1 MKFIPYVL
9 KTLRRHRARSL
20 LTVTGS
26 AVALF
31 VYCFVAAVGGGLDE
45 LEDRAEGQQ
54 TLIAFQAN
62 KFCPATSHLPQDY
75 DQQILKMTGVREV
88 VPIQV
93 FTNNCRASLDVV
105 VFYGLPPNQLQRARS
120 FRLLAGDWSQFQQQQ
135 DAAVMGQA
143 VASRRGVNIGDRF
156 TIGELS
162 VEVVAIFA
170 AEDRAEENYIYTHLD
185 FLQRRQSQDRVGT
198 VTQHEILLA
207 EGADPLAVARQ
218 VDDTFRNGPVATDTR
233 PKSAFQAKSLGDLTQ
248 VIEMTGYLG
257 YACLGLILCLVA
269 TTTLMSVQD
278 RVGEHAVLQTLGFS
292 PPQVFRMVV
301 SESLILSLMGGAV
314 GVGLAMVALQTSHLA
329 IGAEAV
335 TIAVGPSLKLAS
347 SGLALAGMSGI
358 LAGLPPA
365 WHAARA
371 EIVPALRQM

>member
-20 LTVTGS
+20 LTISGS

-31 VYCFVAAVGGGLDE
+31 VYCFVAAVGEGLDQ
-45 LEDRAEGQQ
+45 LEQRAEGQR
-54 TLIAFQAN
+54 TLISFQAN

-75 DQQILKMTGVREV
+75 DQQILKMDGVREV

-105 VFYGLPPNQLQRARS
+105 VFYGLPPNQLQRVRQ
-120 FRLLAGDWSQFQQQQ
+120 FRLVNGNWNDFQQHQ
-135 DAAVMGQA
+135 DSAVMGRS

-162 VEVVAIFA
+162 VQVVGIFA
-170 AEDRAEENYIYTHLD
+170 ADDRAEENYIYTHLE
-185 FLQRRQSQDRVGT
+185 FLQHRQNQDRVGT

-218 VDDTFRNGPVATDTR
+218 VDDSFRNGPVATDTR

-257 YACLGLILCLVA
+257 YACLGLILSLVA

-292 PPQVFRMVV
+292 PPQVFRMIV
-301 SESLILSLMGGAV
+301 SESLILSLMGGAL
-314 GVGLAMVALQTSHLA
+314 GVSLAMVALQTSSLA

-335 TIAVGPSLKLAS
+335 TIAVGPSLKLAL
-347 SGLALAGMSGI
+347 SGLLLATAAGL
-358 LAGLPPA
+358 LAGLAPA

-371 EIVPALRQM
+371 EIVPALRQI